1 MGADVG
7 ISMVTPFADSRKKLM
22 KFSWFLRQA
31 SIFEASVKRS
41 HARWTTGPS
50 PGSEPC
56 LPLRR

>member
-1 MGADVG
+1 MGADFG
-7 ISMVTPFADSRKKLM
+7 ISMVTLFADSRKKLI

-41 HARWTTGPS
+41 HAGGPRAAPS
-50 PGSEPC
+50 PC